1 MTFVCAVNYHFVP
14 VSDLLHI
21 HSVDD
26 RSGVNDSEQA
36 DNCKASSK
44 DRGASCGFCFD
55 FPRQHRQGLRCVI
68 VCIIC
73 LSALPRQQINCPPGG
88 PTSKHQRH
96 QKLTENEAVRA
107 RT

>member
-14 VSDLLHI
+14 VSDLLHN

-44 DRGASCGFCFD
+44 DRGASRGFCFD
-55 FPRQHRQGLRCVI
+55 FPRLTPTRAALCDCVYHMFICPAPPTNKLPSRRTNIKTSAPPKAHR
-68 VCIIC
+68 
-73 LSALPRQQINCPPGG
+73 
-88 PTSKHQRH
+88 K
-96 QKLTENEAVRA
+96 
-107 RT
+107 